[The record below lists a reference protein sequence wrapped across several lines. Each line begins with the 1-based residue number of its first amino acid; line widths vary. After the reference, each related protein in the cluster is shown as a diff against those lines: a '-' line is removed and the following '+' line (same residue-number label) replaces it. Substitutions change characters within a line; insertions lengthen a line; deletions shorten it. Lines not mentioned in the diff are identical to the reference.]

1 MVQNLRKPVI
11 TFAWNITGLP
21 GRFCQSSVSLE
32 SWQGLQQS
40 VGGLLACSVYRRSFF
55 VGTLPSP
62 SQPSRFYFTTPSRSL
77 ISCSHYLR
85 TLKPVNS
92 VFPVNA
98 LYSLSRH
105 KKLLQSGC
113 FFQLRRFCNPS
124 SPKDPSAN
132 NSSHSAHPPKP
143 QQQPEDDSSPRRFS
157 GVRALIKR
165 YGFVAIGT
173 YLSVYVITL
182 SGFYCVL
189 SSTLLDVE
197 TVTTLVNSFSNYLDK
212 CNLDI
217 FDVEKINPKA
227 SIFTVAWLATKVT
240 EPLRLVL
247 SAAITP
253 YVGRYYYKR
262 KAAAAASL
270 LPEEN
275 EVDEEKQ
282 THAAM
287 KGLEKQEN
295 VSAEH
300 RPGEQQRET

>member
-1 MVQNLRKPVI
+1 M
-11 TFAWNITGLP
+11 
-21 GRFCQSSVSLE
+21 
-32 SWQGLQQS
+32 
-40 VGGLLACSVYRRSFF
+40 
-55 VGTLPSP
+55 
-62 SQPSRFYFTTPSRSL
+62 
-77 ISCSHYLR
+77 
-85 TLKPVNS
+85 
-92 VFPVNA
+92 
-98 LYSLSRH
+98 
-105 KKLLQSGC
+105 
-113 FFQLRRFCNPS
+113 
-124 SPKDPSAN
+124 
-132 NSSHSAHPPKP
+132 
-143 QQQPEDDSSPRRFS
+143 
-157 GVRALIKR
+157 
-165 YGFVAIGT
+165 
-173 YLSVYVITL
+173 
-182 SGFYCVL
+182 
-189 SSTLLDVE
+189 
-197 TVTTLVNSFSNYLDK
+197 
-212 CNLDI
+212 DI